1 MRHPFIEDEEE
12 NIRGR
17 IYLIINWKTNL
28 HKSFTFFIE
37 RFCLFFFYFF
47 FLHASFFKFTRRNI
61 LILVFSFLFFFF
73 FFLVLSFAKK
83 NRRCLIFFL
92 FTRGVSRH
100 ASNGKEKLQ
109 DPSSKIFQGG
119 KKDIIIGIN
128 NPTFWFWFQVLD
140 SSSSQK
146 ESDCFQIGWSSS
158 IRSKED
164 WRLNRSDS
172 QYQCRSFHI
181 PIVQARPESS
191 TTICNNTWK

>member
-28 HKSFTFFIE
+28 YKSFTFFIE

-61 LILVFSFLFFFF
+61 LISVSSSF
-73 FFLVLSFAKK
+73 FFLSRSLVCKK
-83 NRRCLIFFL
+83 ESSMFNFFL

>member
-73 FFLVLSFAKK
+73 F
-83 NRRCLIFFL
+83 I
-92 FTRGVSRH
+92 SRSH
-100 ASNGKEKLQ
+100 VCK
-109 DPSSKIFQGG
+109 
-119 KKDIIIGIN
+119 
-128 NPTFWFWFQVLD
+128 
-140 SSSSQK
+140 K
-146 ESDCFQIGWSSS
+146 ESSMFNFFSFYSRGIASRIEWKREAARS
-158 IRSKED
+158 IIED
-164 WRLNRSDS
+164 FSGGEKRYNYR
-172 QYQCRSFHI
+172 H
-181 PIVQARPESS
+181 
-191 TTICNNTWK
+191 

>member
-1 MRHPFIEDEEE
+1 MEDESPQ
-12 NIRGR
+12 I
-17 IYLIINWKTNL
+17 IYIL
-28 HKSFTFFIE
+28 HRAILFI
-37 RFCLFFFYFF
+37 F
-47 FLHASFFKFTRRNI
+47 
-61 LILVFSFLFFFF
+61 FLFFFPPCLFFQVYKKKYFDLSFQFPLLF
-73 FFLVLSFAKK
+73 FFLFLVLTFAKK